1 MSSTHAR
8 NARSSA
14 ATDEPRSIADVDA
27 LEERLSRPDDDLVA
41 DLALVD
47 GDILVL
53 GAGGKMGPTLARM
66 AKRAAPDKTIY
77 AVARFSDASL
87 EETLRA
93 QGVETVR
100 ADLLERDQIAALPR
114 APNVVLMA
122 GQKFGT
128 SDAPS
133 QTWAMNTF
141 LPGLVAEAM
150 ADSRIVAFSTG
161 CVYPF
166 VPVDSGGATEEAP
179 LTPPGEYAN
188 SCVGRERIIRW
199 YSERHGM
206 PGRLFRLN
214 YAIDL
219 RYGVLYDVACKVR
232 DGEPVDV
239 TTGHVNVIWQG
250 DANAMALRCLAACT
264 TPTEPLN
271 VTGPET
277 ISVRWL
283 AQTFGERLGR
293 RPTIVGEEAPTAWLN
308 NASRAHALFG
318 YPKVSLPT
326 MIDWVAD
333 WVARDMPSL
342 AKPTQFEDRDGSY

>member
-1 MSSTHAR
+1 MTSTHTPGP
-8 NARSSA
+8 
-14 ATDEPRSIADVDA
+14 ATQEPATIPDVEA
-27 LEERLSRPDDDLVA
+27 LEERLSRPDDDVVA
-41 DLALVD
+41 DLAAVD

-66 AKRAAPDKTIY
+66 AKRAAPEKTVY
-77 AVARFSDASL
+77 AVARFSDAVA
-87 EETLRA
+87 EQTLRSH
-93 QGVETVR
+93 GVETVR
-100 ADLLERDQIAALPR
+100 ADLLDRDQLAGLPS
-114 APNVVLMA
+114 APNVVFMA

-128 SDAPS
+128 SGAPS
-133 QTWAMNTF
+133 QTWAMNAF
-141 LPGLVAEAM
+141 LPGLVAEAV

-166 VPVDSGGATEEAP
+166 VPVDSGGSNEDSP

-188 SCVGRERIIRW
+188 SCVGRERILQW
-199 YSERHGM
+199 YSERLGT

-219 RYGVLYDVACKVR
+219 RYGVLHDVARKVLH
-232 DGEPVDV
+232 DEPVDV

-250 DANAMALRCLAACT
+250 DANAMALRCLAHCT

-277 ISVRWL
+277 IAVRQL
-283 AQTFGERLGR
+283 AQDFGERFGKQ
-293 RPTIVGEEAPTAWLN
+293 PTIVGEEAPTAWLN
-308 NASRAHALFG
+308 DASRAFELFG

-333 WVARDMPSL
+333 WLARDMPSL
-342 AKPTQFEDRDGSY
+342 AKPTQFEDREGTY